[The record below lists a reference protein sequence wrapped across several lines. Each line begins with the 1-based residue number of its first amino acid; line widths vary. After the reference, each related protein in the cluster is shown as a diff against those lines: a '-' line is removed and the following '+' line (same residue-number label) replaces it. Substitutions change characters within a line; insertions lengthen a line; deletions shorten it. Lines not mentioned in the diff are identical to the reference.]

1 LTRPSKGQWRIEV
14 IAVRETARGGGV
26 GTALLQAVIKAAS
39 EAGVR
44 TVELEVVDVNE
55 RAMRLYEQLGFRR
68 VFTLPTGL
76 FTARA
81 GYRGV
86 SFMRLDLVAHRAQ
99 VGPPI
104 NGIDTDEPRR

>member
-1 LTRPSKGQWRIEV
+1 
-14 IAVRETARGGGV
+14 
-26 GTALLQAVIKAAS
+26 VIKAAS
-39 EAGVR
+39 EAGMR

-81 GYRGV
+81 GYRGF

-99 VGPPI
+99 VGPPN
-104 NGIDTDEPRR
+104 NGIDTDKPRR